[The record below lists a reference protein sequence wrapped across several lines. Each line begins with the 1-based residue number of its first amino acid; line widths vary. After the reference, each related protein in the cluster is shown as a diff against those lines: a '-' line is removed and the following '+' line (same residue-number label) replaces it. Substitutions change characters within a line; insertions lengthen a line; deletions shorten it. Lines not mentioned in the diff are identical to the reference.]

1 MSTRY
6 QELWTDAP
14 LTDIIPAYIYKQY
27 QDDENILAFA
37 DGINSLSQEYLDW
50 FNQTPMGVYTNS
62 NVAGALLDWVGNNLY
77 GLFRPTISTSSIT
90 SSGELGTNTLGTH
103 TIGTLTVTNSGTAQ
117 VANDDIYKRL
127 MTWFLYR
134 GDGVQMS
141 VEWVR
146 RRVARFIYGAY
157 GADIDVGLITNVGIA
172 LPTDSTTLGSTNSFA
187 VNTQA
192 VNTSVPITIT
202 QSHAL
207 VITVP
212 NIAMGNTFQ
221 TLFNGN
227 YLPLPFQ
234 VNFKVVLV

>member
-1 MSTRY
+1 MASGIESFSTVPIQTQLQAYAY
-6 QELWTDAP
+6 QEYA
-14 LTDIIPAYIYKQY
+14 
-27 QDDENILAFA
+27 DDEYVQAFVSA
-37 DGINSLSQEYLDW
+37 YNRISQGYLDW
-50 FNQTPMGVYTNS
+50 SNQNPLALYTNS
-62 NVAGALLDWVGNNLY
+62 NISGEMLDFVGNNLY
-77 GLFRPTISTSSIT
+77 GISRPVISTFSRTI
-90 SSGELGTNTLGTH
+90 SGELGSNVLGDH
-103 TIGTLTVTNSGTAQ
+103 TMGTLVITESGTAI
-117 VANDDIYKRL
+117 VANDDIYKRTL
-127 MTWFLYR
+127 TWYLYR
-134 GDGVQMS
+134 GDGMQMS

-172 LPTDSTTLGSTNSFA
+172 LPADSTTLGSTNSFA

-234 VNFKVVLV
+234 VNFKVVLE